1 MLPADKKD
9 NPFDIYES
17 HDDLSAHTQ
26 EISTRRGKK
35 TFTIIMVI
43 LVIIMLCLL
52 AGICIYSVFILPE
65 RREARQQELI
75 EINASNTLTS
85 SAATLAEEIRQELIR
100 LTASPMPQNILE
112 TLAVP
117 TPTVQ
122 P

>member
-17 HDDLSAHTQ
+17 HVDLSAHTQ

-85 SAATLAEEIRQELIR
+85 AAATLAEEIRLEIMR
-100 LTASPMPQNILE
+100 LTASPMPPQIFE
-112 TLAVP
+112 TLASP
-117 TPTVQ
+117 TLTVQ

>member
-17 HDDLSAHTQ
+17 HADLSAHTQ

-85 SAATLAEEIRQELIR
+85 AAATLAEEIRLEVIR
-100 LTASPMPQNILE
+100 LTASPMPLEILE
-112 TLAVP
+112 TLAAP